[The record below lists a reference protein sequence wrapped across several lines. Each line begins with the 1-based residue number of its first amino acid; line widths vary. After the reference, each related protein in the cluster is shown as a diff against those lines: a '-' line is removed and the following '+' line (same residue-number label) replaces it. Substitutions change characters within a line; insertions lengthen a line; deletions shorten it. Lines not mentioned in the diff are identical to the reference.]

1 MTQVQIACVAE
12 SHHSESTANIIFY
25 PRPRQP
31 GTIGDTA
38 DDYVLRCTLFNLLL
52 GRVATT

>member
-12 SHHSESTANIIFY
+12 SHHSTANIIFY

-38 DDYVLRCTLFNLLL
+38 DDDLLRCTLFNLLL